1 MSMVQLALN
10 RKHMVMF
17 SDFALKALI
26 GDWSEQHLGP
36 NPFLNIGT
44 YRCPHTNDNKH
55 KKEKKKNKATNKI
68 KNIKY

>member
-1 MSMVQLALN
+1 MSLIQLALH

-36 NPFLNIGT
+36 NPFVNIGNLT
-44 YRCPHTNDNKH
+44 HYNASQHNTTPH
-55 KKEKKKNKATNKI
+55 
-68 KNIKY
+68 